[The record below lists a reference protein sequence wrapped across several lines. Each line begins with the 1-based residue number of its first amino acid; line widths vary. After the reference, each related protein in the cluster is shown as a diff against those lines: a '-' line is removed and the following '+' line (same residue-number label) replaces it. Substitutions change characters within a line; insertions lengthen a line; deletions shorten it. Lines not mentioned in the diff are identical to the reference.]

1 MYKVLYVDDEPVLLE
16 IAKIFLEK
24 SQEFTIDITTSANE
38 VLKSDKIKSYD
49 AIISDYQM
57 PGMDGITFLKHVH
70 TEYGDIPFI
79 IFTGKGRE
87 DVVIAALNNGADFY
101 LNKGIDP
108 RSQFDE
114 LAQNIK
120 RVVKRRQVREALKN
134 SEQRLSDL
142 VNFLPDPTFAIDI
155 EGKVIAWNKAIEKI
169 TGVQK
174 NTIIGE
180 SDYVYALPFFG
191 KRQPMLLDL
200 ILHENKEIEKG
211 YPFIQ
216 HKDNKLISEMY
227 FPTLYG
233 GKGAYLWFIASPLY
247 DTSGNITGAIEVI
260 RDISE
265 NKKSENSLKE
275 SEEQYRSLFELAP
288 DAIMLLEDTRFISC
302 NTRATS
308 IFGCTNK
315 EELLERSFIDFSPL
329 MQPDRI
335 SSEQKGLEKISD
347 ARNGIPQFFEWL
359 FSRQDGTPFFAEVTL
374 NQLTI
379 EGKTL
384 LQAIVRDISKRKEA
398 EEMLV
403 NSERKYRDVVENET
417 ELISRFLPDG
427 THIFVNEAYCQ
438 YFNKSRQ
445 DIIGKKLFP
454 RIPQEDHRQIRD
466 HFASLNKEH
475 PSATNTHRII
485 KADGSIRWQR
495 WSDRAIFDKN
505 GKIIEYQSVGRDIT
519 ENKQMEEAL
528 ALASQK
534 MSLLSSITR
543 HDILN
548 QLTVLSGYLALS
560 EEFTSDE
567 KLLGFIK
574 KEEIAT
580 ERINQQIA
588 FTKEYQD
595 IGVHTPQWQNVH
607 DSIVNVANLL
617 DLSPV
622 SIQIRFNNIEV
633 YADPLLGKVFYN
645 LLENAVKH
653 GEKTSAIQFSYRQSG
668 TKLTIICEDNGVG
681 IDSETKNH
689 LFERGY
695 GKNHGYGLFLIREI
709 LAITRITIDECG
721 EPGSGARFEITIPK
735 GMYRFNGNKNADQE
749 ITD

>member
-1 MYKVLYVDDEPVLLE
+1 
-16 IAKIFLEK
+16 
-24 SQEFTIDITTSANE
+24 
-38 VLKSDKIKSYD
+38 
-49 AIISDYQM
+49 M
-57 PGMDGITFLKHVH
+57 PGMDGITFLKQVH
-70 TEYGDIPFI
+70 TEFGDIPFI

-120 RVVKRRQVREALKN
+120 RVVKRRQAREALKN
-134 SEQRLSDL
+134 SERRLSDL
-142 VNFLPDPTFAIDI
+142 INFLPDPTFAIDI
-155 EGKVIAWNKAIEKI
+155 EGKVIAWNKAMEKI

-200 ILHENKEIEKG
+200 ILHENKENEKG

-216 HKDNKLISEMY
+216 HNDNKLISEMY

-247 DTSGNITGAIEVI
+247 DTNGNITGAIEVI

-265 NKKSENSLKE
+265 NKKSENALKE

-302 NTRATS
+302 NTRATAV
-308 IFGCTNK
+308 FGCTNK
-315 EELLERSFIDFSPL
+315 EEILERSFIDFSPL

-335 SSEQKGLEKISD
+335 SSEQKGLEKISE

-384 LQAIVRDISKRKEA
+384 LQAIVRDVSKRKEA
-398 EEMLV
+398 EEMLR

-485 KADGSIRWQR
+485 MPDGSIRWQR
-495 WSDRAIFDKN
+495 WSDQAIFNKN

-519 ENKQMEEAL
+519 ENKQLEEAL

-567 KLLGFIK
+567 KLLSFIK

-633 YADPLLGKVFYN
+633 CADPLLGKVFYN

-749 ITD
+749 ITH